1 MNAGTPLA
9 NDFVTVC
16 ESPDASAIYCNSPG
30 IARTPT
36 GRLVATL
43 DLGGPGTARLPETR
57 ALAARESIAE
67 LDMLGRIYTSDD
79 HGRTWTHR
87 RDFPCMHARPF
98 CAGGRV
104 YVLAHRR
111 DLMVM
116 RSDDD
121 GATWSAP
128 HTLTRDEYWHQA
140 PCNVH
145 YAHGCVYLVMER
157 LARDALASH
166 ASAFAPVLMRAAATD
181 DLTDPNAWTYASEL
195 VFQEAI
201 ALDELDWFG
210 VPFFHTQMDGMA
222 ATPERPLTP
231 LGWLETNVVQF
242 VDPGHQWHDPSG
254 RTFHLY
260 MRAYTG
266 GTGYAAVAKVTEH
279 ADGSMAT
286 ALQRTPSGRRV
297 AFLPCPGGQMKFH
310 IVYDEPSSLYWL
322 LSSHAT
328 DSMTRPER
336 LAADRFDLPNNE
348 RHRLQLHF
356 SRNCVDWSFAGMVAV
371 GASAVQSRHYA
382 SMVVD
387 GDDLHVLSRSGDARA
402 RSAHDVN
409 LITFHTVADFRSL
422 VY

>member
-9 NDFVTVC
+9 NEFVTVY
-16 ESPDASAIYCNSPG
+16 ESPDAATIYCNSPG
-30 IARTPT
+30 IARTPS
-36 GRLVATL
+36 GRVVATL
-43 DLGGPGTARLPETR
+43 DLGGPGTAGMSETSG
-57 ALAARESIAE
+57 LAAREGVPG

-79 HGRTWTHR
+79 RGRTWTHR
-87 RDFPCMHARPF
+87 GDFAGMHARPF

-104 YVLAHRR
+104 YVLGHRR
-111 DLMVM
+111 HLIAI

-121 GATWSAP
+121 GTTWSETRA
-128 HTLTRDEYWHQA
+128 LTTGGYWHQA

-145 YAHGCVYLVMER
+145 YARDSVYLVMER
-157 LARDALASH
+157 LVRDARASH
-166 ASAFAPVLMRAAATD
+166 ASAFAPVLMRATFTD

-195 VFQEAI
+195 VFQEAVP
-201 ALDELDWFG
+201 LDELDWHG
-210 VPFFHTQMDGMA
+210 VPFFNTQDDGVA
-222 ATPERPLTP
+222 PTPEHPLTP

-242 VDPGHQWHDPSG
+242 VDPDHQWHDPAG

-266 GTGYAAVAKVTEH
+266 GTGYAAVAKVAEH
-279 ADGSMAT
+279 EDGSMVT
-286 ALQRTPSGRRV
+286 SLQRTPSGRRV
-297 AFLPCPGGQMKFH
+297 ALLPLPGGQMKFH
-310 IVYDEPSSLYWL
+310 ILYDESSPLYWL

-328 DSMTRPER
+328 DSMTRPDR
-336 LAADRFDLPNNE
+336 LASDRFDLPNNE

-356 SRNCVDWSFAGMVAV
+356 SRNCVDWSFAGIVAA

-409 LITFHTVADFRSL
+409 LITFHTVNDFRSL